1 MHLTL
6 SEGLPA
12 ATVFLQGILSFFS
25 PCVLPLLPVYF
36 GYLSGA
42 RSGQADADEAARTS
56 TRARTLF
63 NTVCFVL
70 GIGAAFFLLGF
81 TMSSFELTEVG
92 CPWLMIC
99 PIPLMI

>member
-42 RSGQADADEAARTS
+42 RSG
-56 TRARTLF
+56 
-63 NTVCFVL
+63 
-70 GIGAAFFLLGF
+70 
-81 TMSSFELTEVG
+81 
-92 CPWLMIC
+92 
-99 PIPLMI
+99 